1 MSYRQL
7 IIARKDL
14 NMGPGKLAAQV
25 SHASMAFLTHQI
37 KMNAMPVTNR
47 MYENFDTP
55 LEEIEDPRGIRMYD
69 AEIVLPKDTYEQWI
83 EGSFKK
89 TVCEAR
95 NKNHLLKAIEIAKS
109 IGLDQENY
117 DYFLIRD
124 NCLTDLEPEDE
135 DGRTLTCIG
144 FRPLPDEIAW
154 QISKKYNLYK

>member
-47 MYENFDTP
+47 MYANFETP
-55 LEEIEDPRGIRMYD
+55 IEEIEDPYAIRMYD

-83 EGSFKK
+83 EGPFTK

>member
-7 IIARKDL
+7 IIVRKDL

-47 MYENFDTP
+47 MYENFETP
-55 LEEIEDPRGIRMYD
+55 IKEIEDPYGIRMYD

-83 EGSFKK
+83 EGSFTK

-95 NKNHLLKAIEIAKS
+95 NKNNLLKAIEIAKS
-109 IGLDQENY
+109 IGLNQENY

-124 NCLTDLEPEDE
+124 NCLTDLKPEDK
-135 DGRTLTCIG
+135 DGRTLTCVG

-154 QISKKYNLYK
+154 QISKKYNLYR